1 MGSSPGRSANRFL
14 VLLRSLRDRPVI
26 VAHRG
31 DSFHA
36 PENTLE
42 AARLAWEGGA
52 DAWELDVQLTRDGVP
67 VVLHDESLLRTTDV
81 ATRFALDP
89 RGCDGFRV
97 SDFDFD
103 EVQALDAGSWFVNDR
118 GAPRSSRR
126 FGTFERLDPSRI
138 EHYRSGHVFI
148 PTLAEALLL
157 TKEQD
162 WLVNVEIKSF
172 PERPPALVGRVLDL
186 ITETGTADRVLISS
200 YDHEDIAEA
209 NRGERRY
216 SLGILTSTPLY
227 RIHDYASGLVG
238 ADTVH
243 LSTEVVG
250 SDTISYRREG
260 LAETLRH
267 DMVTALKRRGLPT
280 LVYTVNH
287 QAGGNLARHL
297 AEIGVDGLFT
307 DDPRGLIQKF
317 EALPP
322 ASGAEG

>member
-1 MGSSPGRSANRFL
+1 MNRCCERPTSPRGLLSTRAAAMAFASPTSTSTKSRTSTPVPGSS
-14 VLLRSLRDRPVI
+14 
-26 VAHRG
+26 
-31 DSFHA
+31 
-36 PENTLE
+36 TT
-42 AARLAWEGGA
+42 AAG
-52 DAWELDVQLTRDGVP
+52 
-67 VVLHDESLLRTTDV
+67 
-81 ATRFALDP
+81 
-89 RGCDGFRV
+89 
-97 SDFDFD
+97 
-103 EVQALDAGSWFVNDR
+103 
-118 GAPRSSRR
+118 PRSVAR

-209 NRGERRY
+209 NPRNAGIPWESSRRLR
-216 SLGILTSTPLY
+216 SIASTTTRQAWSGPIRSTSPP
-227 RIHDYASGLVG
+227 RSSGPTRSPIV
-238 ADTVH
+238 A
-243 LSTEVVG
+243 
-250 SDTISYRREG
+250 RAWRQ
-260 LAETLRH
+260 TLRH

-287 QAGGNLARHL
+287 QADGNLARHL

-307 DDPRGLIQKF
+307 DDPQGLKQK
-317 EALPP
+317 LDSHP
-322 ASGAEG
+322 AGTRVNPESPS